1 MASKRG
7 KYHYKI
13 DQLRGLLTVKD
24 LHEFDNMCQFNP
36 SYTSIQSWLAVRG
49 HKISINAIHHWWK
62 ANYLDR
68 DEIKLM
74 NALADHLEIKDGHR
88 LYALALKL
96 AVMATS
102 ILNAHISGKL
112 VSTEPQTLIET
123 QKELFA
129 GVLELAKL

>member
-36 SYTSIQSWLAVRG
+36 SYTSLQSWFAVRG

-102 ILNAHISGKL
+102 ILDAHISGKL
-112 VSTEPQTLIET
+112 ASAET
-123 QKELFA
+123 KFLVESQKELLTR
-129 GVLELAKL
+129 VLAVTKS

>member
-7 KYHYKI
+7 KYHYKL

-36 SYTSIQSWLAVRG
+36 SYTSIKSWFAVRG
-49 HKISINAIHHWWK
+49 HQISINAIHHWWK

-74 NALADHLEIKDGHR
+74 NALADYLHIEDGHR
-88 LYALALKL
+88 LHALALKL
-96 AVMATS
+96 ALVATS
-102 ILNAHISGKL
+102 ILDAHINGKL
-112 VSTEPQTLIET
+112 ASAET
-123 QKELFA
+123 KFLVESQKELFTR
-129 GVLELAKL
+129 VLAVTKS